1 MRILGIFLFL
11 AVISAAAFVYDI
23 KYRTTRLARESA
35 ALENSIHNEENSIS
49 ALRAEWSALN
59 QPSRLQA
66 LAKRHLPEFQNL
78 AVSQMAFAYELPDRA
93 ADLGKFISNL
103 DEQKG
108 LETPIDKKVLKV
120 KAASAPA
127 SSAPMKLIPIPLR

>member
-1 MRILGIFLFL
+1 MRILGLLLFIT
-11 AVISAAAFVYDI
+11 VISAAAFVYNV
-23 KYRTTRLARESA
+23 KYRTSRLAREA
-35 ALENSIHNEENSIS
+35 AHLENSIRNEENAIT

-78 AVSQMAFAYELPDRA
+78 SVPQMAFAYELPDRA
-93 ADLGKFISNL
+93 ADLGKFINNL

-108 LETPIDKKVLKV
+108 LETPIDKKAVKV
-120 KAASAPA
+120 KTVPAPQA
-127 SSAPMKLIPIPLR
+127 NAPMKLIPIPLR